1 MKRQVNSDKVIK
13 KYNDELFYFKDE
25 DNNLCLLKKIN
36 NDKVKNLFGDGIVK
50 SAYQEFNYYYS
61 PDRISLNGTFDR
73 TKKLDYENCKIDNKD
88 NNIETI
94 FNYANKIEDS
104 DKKNIESNFDMI
116 DGDIYIEFIN
126 NKIIHI
132 YTSEWGDIESFN
144 DKKEDEIF

>member
-36 NDKVKNLFGDGIVK
+36 DEKVKNLFGNDIVK

-61 PDRISLNGTFDR
+61 PDRISLNGTFDH
-73 TKKLDYENCKIDNKD
+73 TKNLNYENCKINNKD

-104 DKKNIESNFDMI
+104 DKKNIEANFDI
-116 DGDIYIEFIN
+116 TDGDIYIEFIN